1 MRAVNAGGVLTLAH
15 LTHTV
20 IACQEKTEEGN
31 KQLFSL
37 SKG

>member
-1 MRAVNAGGVLTLAH
+1 MDAMNADGVLILSH
-15 LTHTV
+15 LTQTF
-20 IACQEKTEEGN
+20 IAWQEKAEEGN